1 MQYVNVQTPIDQT
14 ASLVIIKVLV
24 VPQGLGL
31 TFCEGKKNLGF
42 NSVVL
47 LVVGDVPVDGEAHV
61 MTSSISRIC

>member
-31 TFCEGKKNLGF
+31 TPCEGKKNLGF

-47 LVVGDVPVDGEAHV
+47 SVVGNVSVDGEAHV
-61 MTSSISRIC
+61 MTLSISRIC